1 MGIGV
6 SHFFRRNTMID
17 KIEKKS
23 FLRFVDT
30 ASQLELERKLAQT
43 YRLMD
48 ILTEPEVINDARWM
62 ISEIILEMDARFE
75 PSTSE
80 SKMLEYD

>member
-1 MGIGV
+1 
-6 SHFFRRNTMID
+6 MID
-17 KIEKKS
+17 KIEKRS

-62 ISEIILEMDARFE
+62 IGEIILEINARFD
-75 PSTSE
+75 PSTSD

>member
-1 MGIGV
+1 
-6 SHFFRRNTMID
+6 MID
-17 KIEKKS
+17 KVEKKS

-30 ASQLELERKLAQT
+30 ASQLELELKLAQT

-75 PSTSE
+75 PSASG